1 MGCTLHQESS
11 SKYSPVFQITEVWET
26 LSDSD
31 SKYLRGIGRPWNGCC
46 RRQLSSVN
54 KEYLIPFGSINYKLV
69 STFLIT
75 EEHTRM
81 SVVNLFPPILAG
93 PRRYPPYCSDLFP
106 DFVSKRSC
114 YILGP
119 SNNFSLPR
127 ARTDRYKK
135 PFLFSTKQWC
145 NEINIKML
153 NRPKNTISSEQII

>member
-1 MGCTLHQESS
+1 
-11 SKYSPVFQITEVWET
+11 
-26 LSDSD
+26 
-31 SKYLRGIGRPWNGCC
+31 
-46 RRQLSSVN
+46 
-54 KEYLIPFGSINYKLV
+54 
-69 STFLIT
+69 
-75 EEHTRM
+75 M

-93 PRRYPPYCSDLFP
+93 PRRYPPYCSDLCP

-114 YILGP
+114 YNLGP
-119 SNNFSLPR
+119 SNNFSLPCARTDRYKKPFLFSTKQWCNEINIKMLNNFSLPR